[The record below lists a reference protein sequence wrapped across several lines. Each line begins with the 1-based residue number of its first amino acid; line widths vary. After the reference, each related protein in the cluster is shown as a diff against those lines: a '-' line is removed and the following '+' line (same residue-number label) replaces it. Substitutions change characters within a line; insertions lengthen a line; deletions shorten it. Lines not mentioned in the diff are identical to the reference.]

1 MTTLTEGAILDA
13 LRTVQEPEL
22 GRDLVTLN
30 MVKAIAID
38 GPDVSLTIELTTPA
52 CPLKDEIERNARS
65 ALAAIGVNEARITW
79 GAMVRRAAPARGSR
93 RPAAPARGSAAVRS
107 PRGPPPHWR

>member
-13 LRTVQEPEL
+13 PAHRPGAEL

-38 GPDVSLTIELTTPA
+38 GPTWPS
-52 CPLKDEIERNARS
+52 RS
-65 ALAAIGVNEARITW
+65 
-79 GAMVRRAAPARGSR
+79 S
-93 RPAAPARGSAAVRS
+93 
-107 PRGPPPHWR
+107 